1 MAWQVPRFLNRLIVI
16 VLLVVLAAGVLV
28 VHVVRSS
35 YPATSGEVRVPGLQS
50 SVEVFRDSYGIPHI
64 YASNDH
70 DLFLAQ
76 GYVHA
81 QDRFWQM
88 DYWRHIGSGRLS
100 ELFGESVL
108 ETDRSLRT
116 LGFARVTQ
124 AELDRYSKEELALMQ
139 AYADGVNAYM
149 EDRQGSSLSLEYAV
163 LALTNR
169 DYHPEPWKPLH
180 SLTWSKV
187 MAWDLSQN
195 MTFEIARA
203 ILLKTLSFEQV
214 QQLYPPYP
222 ADQPVIVPGFT
233 IAAPLPVQEI
243 QQKLSSSNGLENAL
257 HDTAVNLS
265 NLDRFLGSKTESI
278 GSNNWVISGK
288 RTASGKPLL
297 ANDPHLGVQMPSIWY
312 EIGLHCV
319 SRGPNCSYDVAGFS
333 FAGTPG
339 VILGHNDRIAWG
351 FTNVGPDVQ
360 DLYIEKLNPANP
372 NQYEVNGQWVDM
384 QIVNEKILV
393 AGGTP
398 VPVTIRYTRHG
409 PVVSDASQRLK
420 NFREKAGIDI
430 PQQYAVSLRW
440 TAFDPGETFQA
451 ITLQLNRAQGW
462 EDFRAAAKQ
471 FKVPSQ
477 NMIYADIDGNIG
489 YQMSGNVPIRPN
501 GNGWLPVTGWTD
513 EYEWTGF
520 IPFEDLPHS
529 HNPAEGYVASANN
542 AVADGGYPY
551 FISADWD
558 YGFRAKRIV
567 EMIETHKTPVRLS
580 YVREMQGD
588 NKSLNA
594 EAMAPA
600 LARIPLQEDRLIQ
613 VRKAFEKWNFQLQ
626 MDQAP
631 SAFFPVFWKHLL
643 KNTFHDDLP
652 EIYWPYGGSRWVQV
666 MRQLVQQ
673 PDSLWWDDR
682 RTKPVET
689 RDQILAVSFSDA
701 VTELEKSYGK
711 DPASWK
717 WGRLHKIIF
726 RNETFGMSGIY
737 PVEVLFNRGPFPTS
751 GGTAEVN
758 ATSWNAATTSYDV
771 EDIPS
776 MRMIVDLSNMENSLS
791 INSTGQSGHAFHPN
805 YIDMAELW
813 SRIQYHPMLWS
824 RLQVE
829 TTAQS
834 KLKLSP

>member
-16 VLLVVLAAGVLV
+16 ILLVLLAAGVLV

-35 YPATSGEVRVPGLQS
+35 YPATSGEVRVAGLQS

-70 DLFLAQ
+70 DLFMAQ

-108 ETDRSLRT
+108 ETDRALRT
-116 LGFARVTQ
+116 LGFARIAQ
-124 AELDRYSKEELALMQ
+124 AELDRYGKEELALLQ
-139 AYADGVNAYM
+139 NYADGVNAYM

-163 LALTNR
+163 LALNNR
-169 DYHPEPWKPLH
+169 DYHPEPWEPLH
-180 SLTWSKV
+180 SLTWAKV

-195 MTFEIARA
+195 MTSEIARA
-203 ILLKTLSFEQV
+203 VLLKTLSFEQV

-233 IAAPLPVQEI
+233 IAVPPPVQEI
-243 QQKLSSSNGLENAL
+243 QQILSSSNRFEKTLKNAEL
-257 HDTAVNLS
+257 NLS

-319 SRGPNCSYDVAGFS
+319 TRGPDCSYDVAGFS

-339 VILGHNDRIAWG
+339 VILGHNDRVAWG

-393 AGGTP
+393 AGGAT

-420 NFREKAGIDI
+420 NFRERAGIDI
-430 PQQYAVSLRW
+430 PEQYAVSLRW
-440 TAFDPGETFQA
+440 AAFDPGETLQA
-451 ITLQLNRAQGW
+451 ITLRLNRAQGW
-462 EDFRAAAKQ
+462 EDFREAAKQ

-489 YQMSGNVPIRPN
+489 YQMSGKVPIRAN
-501 GNGWLPVTGWTD
+501 GNGWLPVPGWTD
-513 EYEWTGF
+513 DNEWTGF
-520 IPFEDLPHS
+520 IPFEDLPHAY
-529 HNPAEGYVASANN
+529 NPTEGYVASANN
-542 AVADGGYPY
+542 AVVDGGYPY
-551 FISADWD
+551 FIGADWD
-558 YGFRAKRIV
+558 YGYRARRIV
-567 EMIETHKTPVRLS
+567 EMIEKHKTPISLF
-580 YVREMQGD
+580 YIREMQGD
-588 NKSLNA
+588 DKSLNA
-594 EAMAPA
+594 ELLVPI
-600 LARIPLQEDRLIQ
+600 LLKVPLQDNHLNE
-613 VRKAFEKWNFQLQ
+613 VRKTLQNWNYQLK
-626 MDQAP
+626 MDQSPA
-631 SAFFPVFWKHLL
+631 ALFEVFWKQLL

-652 EIYWPYGGSRWVQV
+652 EAYWPYGSSRSVEM
-666 MRQLVQQ
+666 MRQIVQQ
-673 PDSLWWDDR
+673 PDSHYWDDH
-682 RTKPVET
+682 RTKEAET
-689 RDQILAVSFSDA
+689 RDQVFAASFKDA
-701 VTELEKSYGK
+701 VAELEKSSGTN
-711 DPASWK
+711 PALWK
-717 WGRLHKIIF
+717 WGRLHQTYF

-737 PVEVLFNRGPFPTS
+737 PIEALFNRGPFSTS
-751 GGTAEVN
+751 GGSTTVN
-758 ATSWNAATTSYDV
+758 ATYWDASGASFEV
-771 EDIPS
+771 EEIPS
-776 MRMIVDLSNMENSLS
+776 MRMIVDLSNLENSLS

-805 YIDMAELW
+805 YIDMAEPW
-813 SRIQYHPMLWS
+813 SRIQYHRMLWS
-824 RLQVE
+824 RSQE
-829 TTAQS
+829 QAAAKGQ
-834 KLKLSP
+834 